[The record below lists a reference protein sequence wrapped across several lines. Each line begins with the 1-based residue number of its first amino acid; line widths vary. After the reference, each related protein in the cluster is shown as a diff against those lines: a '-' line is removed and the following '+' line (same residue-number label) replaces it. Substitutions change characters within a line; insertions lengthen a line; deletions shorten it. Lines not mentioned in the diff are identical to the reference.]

1 MTENELLDELIKEL
15 SYPAIESDE
24 VTVPMLAN
32 KLNINETTARDRL
45 NKMVE
50 EGRLT
55 CRWVKVAS
63 GSKAKA
69 YRKA

>member
-1 MTENELLDELIKEL
+1 MTENELLAELEKEL
-15 SYPAIESDE
+15 ELPMIEKDE
-24 VTVPMLAN
+24 VTVPMLASR
-32 KLNINETTARDRL
+32 LDVNESTARNRL
-45 NKMVE
+45 NKMVD

-55 CRWVKVAS
+55 VRWVKVAS